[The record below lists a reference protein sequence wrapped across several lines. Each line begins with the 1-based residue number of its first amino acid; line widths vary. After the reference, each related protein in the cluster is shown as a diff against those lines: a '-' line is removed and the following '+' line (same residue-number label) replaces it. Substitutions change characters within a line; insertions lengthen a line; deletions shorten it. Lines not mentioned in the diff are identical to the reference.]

1 MSLRELIQKKTA
13 VVTTLAVIL
22 ILVGILS
29 TVYQFFRSSGPTG
42 PLQTVWYSTDDGA
55 TWFAD
60 AANNMPFE
68 RDGKPG
74 YQAYVMDDGLDK
86 PFVAYLERCSPM
98 VEKELKALRGP
109 DGVVPQEKRDAYSRL
124 ASMGRQVKRPGQPG
138 SEWAAEFTDAAIR
151 VKSVSARPGSS
162 GVLTIVNP

>member
-1 MSLRELIQKKTA
+1 MSLRELIQKKTG
-13 VVTTLAVIL
+13 VVTALAVIL
-22 ILVGILS
+22 ILVGILG
-29 TVYQFFRSSGPTG
+29 TAYQLSGSRGPAG

-60 AANNMPFE
+60 AANKMPFE

-86 PFVAYLERCSPM
+86 PFVAYLERCGPM

-109 DGVVPQEKRDAYSRL
+109 DGVTPEEKREAYSRL
-124 ASMGRQVKRPGQPG
+124 ASTGRQVKRPGQPG
-138 SEWAAEFTDAAIR
+138 SEWVAEFSDAAIR
-151 VKSVSARPGSS
+151 VKSVSPRPGGS
-162 GVLTIVNP
+162 GTLTMVNP